1 MQDKGIAV
9 IFLFYPGGGTIR
21 NPMNEFRHIAQ
32 NFSDNLHSGVY
43 RRNSDIF
50 FEICARNR
58 TCVGF
63 DAVAVFYFS
72 PNIRRM
78 NRPCRHSAA
87 EQ

>member
-1 MQDKGIAV
+1 MQDKGVAV

-50 FEICARNR
+50 F
-58 TCVGF
+58 
-63 DAVAVFYFS
+63 
-72 PNIRRM
+72 
-78 NRPCRHSAA
+78 
-87 EQ
+87 